1 MPVVLGNNT
10 IQIPAQIAIYLNLA
24 IGETVSLSISGNDVL
39 SSTSF
44 KETMMDI
51 LRKTPADESSGLS
64 YDPLTDT
71 IRHKDSSKSI
81 EISNALLGIDDIALE
96 F

>member
-1 MPVVLGNNT
+1 MPVLLGNNT

-24 IGETVSLSISGNDVL
+24 IGETVSLSISGNEVL
-39 SSTSF
+39 SSTGM

-51 LRKTPADESSGLS
+51 LRKAPADESSGLS

-71 IRHKDSSKSI
+71 IRHKDSSQSI